1 MITRRKTN
9 NMVIEEKDYEK
20 INIVVG
26 GRTAVG
32 KSTIIFVIMDALKQA
47 GLDVEF
53 DGGLD
58 FEDKDDF
65 IKKMT
70 PYVEKRVQAIDR
82 PIKIKEVQFAR
93 KSKENV

>member
-1 MITRRKTN
+1 MLS
-9 NMVIEEKDYEK
+9 IEEQDYEK

-26 GRTAVG
+26 GKAATG
-32 KSTIIFVIMDALKQA
+32 KSTIVFIIMDALKQA

-58 FEDKDDF
+58 FEDKEDF

-70 PYVEKRVQAIDR
+70 PYIEKRTKAIDR
-82 PIKIKEVQFAR
+82 PVKIKEIQFAR
-93 KSKENV
+93 KPK

>member
-1 MITRRKTN
+1 MLS
-9 NMVIEEKDYEK
+9 IEKQDYEK

-26 GRTAVG
+26 GKAATG
-32 KSTIIFVIMDALKQA
+32 KSTIVFIIMDALKQA

-58 FEDKDDF
+58 FEDKEDF

-70 PYVEKRVQAIDR
+70 PYIEKRTKAIDR
-82 PIKIKEVQFAR
+82 PVKIKEIQFAR
-93 KSKENV
+93 KPK